1 MTWRGITFLAIT
13 DPSIEQ
19 SRLFRGIDRF
29 VSATT
34 AVQWRDKR
42 SLAEGGPDWA
52 LARALAEA
60 CRSKGLMFFVNV
72 RPELLAGANKL
83 LAEIAPDGVH
93 LGEGPFATA
102 SEFSGSGVARD
113 GGPHVPGASP
123 ELVADARRRWGL
135 LTRPAHDAA
144 GVRRALAEGADGV
157 LVSPIFAVPGKGA
170 PRGLDAL
177 LEARTLGGDRP
188 TPRIFALGGVTE
200 ATRVSC
206 MEAGADGI
214 AAIRGAWTWLG

>member
-1 MTWRGITFLAIT
+1 VSWRGITFLAIT

-29 VSATT
+29 DPSTT

-60 CRSKGLMFFVNV
+60 CRSKGPMFFVNV
-72 RPELLAGANKL
+72 RPELLVGADGL

-93 LGEGPFATA
+93 FGEGARPFATA
-102 SEFSGSGVARD
+102 SEFSGSGVVARD
-113 GGPHVPGASP
+113 GGPSP

-144 GVRRALAEGADGV
+144 GVARALTEAADGV

-177 LEARTLGGDRP
+177 REARALRGNRP
-188 TPRIFALGGVTE
+188 TPRIFALGGITE
-200 ATRVSC
+200 MTRASC
-206 MEAGADGI
+206 IEAGADGT
-214 AAIRGAWTWLG
+214 AAIRSAWP